1 MRGLDPRIH
10 PLTKTM
16 DCRVNPGTDE
26 LKDLAMLADKGH
38 LSIGA
43 ASLEYRMIG
52 PRPDKA
58 PTIVMLHEGL
68 GSVSTWGDFPQ
79 KLADATGLGVLAYSR
94 AGYGKSSTITLP
106 RPLDYMQREATDVL
120 PLLLDAIGFKRGIL
134 LGHSDGATIAA
145 WYAGSVQDHRVRGL
159 VLMAP
164 HFFMEASNIEGIQQT
179 VATFETTNLPGRL
192 ARHHADVTAAFRGW
206 SGAWLD
212 PEFETFDTT
221 DALAYIRVPILAV
234 QGAAD
239 PYGTRAQI
247 RVVEDE
253 CYCPVETLVMDG
265 VGHAPHRE
273 KPDDTLAAVAAFAD
287 RIFRAHGEG
296 IENAA

>member
-1 MRGLDPRIH
+1 MTLD
-10 PLTKTM
+10 
-16 DCRVNPGTDE
+16 DD
-26 LKDLAMLADKGH
+26 GH
-38 LSIGA
+38 ISAGDA
-43 ASLEYRMIG
+43 RLEYRIIG
-52 PRPDKA
+52 PRPDAA

-68 GSVSTWGDFPQ
+68 GSVTTWGDFPQ
-79 KLADATGLGVLAYSR
+79 MLAEKTGAGVFVFSR

-120 PLLLDAIGFKRGIL
+120 PKLLDAIGFRRGIL
-134 LGHSDGATIAA
+134 FGHSDGATIAA
-145 WYAGSVQDHRVRGL
+145 YYAGSVQDHRVRGL

-164 HFFMEASNIEGIQQT
+164 HFFMEAGNIEAIRQT
-179 VATFETTNLPGRL
+179 VANFETTNLPGRL

-212 PEFETFDTT
+212 PGFEKFDTT
-221 DALAYIRVPILAV
+221 DALAYIRVPVLVV

-239 PYGTRAQI
+239 PYGTLAQVRA
-247 RVVEDE
+247 VEEE
-253 CYCPVETLVMDG
+253 CYCPVETLVLPD
-265 VGHAPHRE
+265 VGHAPYRE
-273 KPDDTLAAVAAFAD
+273 KPDETLEAVAAFTE